1 MPQAFYILLGCALT
15 LGCSYAL
22 GRILFSYC
30 RVRLYREEQH
40 LLGFLCGA
48 ACLHLIV
55 FTMMSTHTA
64 RKGVFGAVAAAIL
77 LWGWKRGAFRRPAGE
92 SLPPMDKV
100 WTWVLRVVVAAY
112 ALLYWSNA
120 MAPEMSPDGSSYHL
134 GYVARY
140 LRDHG
145 FTRITNDMYASLSQG
160 TEMLYAFA
168 FAYGRHSASS
178 LVHCAFTM
186 MMPFLMLAHAR
197 RFGFA
202 EAGAGAGLLFLC
214 SPVVGVS
221 GTTAY
226 NDVAT
231 TTVVF
236 GVYSMLRIWLADR
249 QDGLLV
255 PLGLLGGFCYA
266 MKYTAALTIPFVAV
280 FVFWKCVRTKQPWLR
295 PLVVFGACAAV
306 MILPWMAKNWIIV
319 DNPLSPFF
327 NKWFPNE
334 YIHISFEQEYV
345 QRMKNYGEPESLGQI
360 PLDLTLH
367 GARFAGMLGPVFI
380 LTPLALLS
388 LRFAEG
394 RWLLLAAAVFVLP
407 YFNNIGTRFLLPS
420 LPFFSLALAMAVVRT
435 RYVLVCLVLLHA
447 VISWP
452 HVLRK
457 YCSPYAWRLER
468 IPVAAA
474 LRLTAEEKYLSERFG
489 SYAVARMIEDFV
501 PPDGKV
507 FTFGT
512 LAEAYTRR
520 EILTAYKSASNNI
533 LGEIIWAALFQEV
546 SPVHRAEYQFA
557 EAPLRRLRVYQTKT
571 GTDQCSVSELRVLH
585 QGKEIPR
592 EPDWRVRAWP
602 KPSDAGLAF
611 DNSPVTRWRSWQS
624 IRPGFY
630 LEVDLGADRM
640 VDAVVLEQTKDQ
652 YQAAFELYGQTEK
665 GQWKLLSAKPVES
678 DVPPIRGLRRAAME
692 EFRARGIH
700 YIVAMPGDPGADDYM
715 ANPRLWG
722 IQVLAERG
730 GARLYRIEA
739 NQR

>member
-15 LGCSYAL
+15 IGCSYVL

-40 LLGFLCGA
+40 LFGFLCGA
-48 ACLHLIV
+48 ALLHLVV

-64 RKGVFGAVAAAIL
+64 RKGVFAGVAAAIL
-77 LWGWKRGAFRRPAGE
+77 LWGWSRGALGRPNGD
-92 SLPPMDKV
+92 SLPPLGKT
-100 WTWVLRVVVAAY
+100 WTWVLRLGVAAY
-112 ALLYWSNA
+112 ALLYWSNS

-168 FAYGRHSASS
+168 FVYGRHSAAAM
-178 LVHCAFTM
+178 VHCAFTLS
-186 MMPFLMLAHAR
+186 MPFLMLAHAR

-231 TTVVF
+231 ACVVF
-236 GVYSMLRIWLADR
+236 GVYSLLRIWLADR
-249 QDGLLV
+249 DDALLI
-255 PLGLLGGFCYA
+255 PLGLLSGFCYA
-266 MKYTAALTIPFVAV
+266 MKYTAALSIPFVAV
-280 FVFWKCVRTKQPWLR
+280 FLFSKCLRTKTAWRR
-295 PLVVFGACAAV
+295 PMLIFAACAVV

-334 YIHISFEQEYV
+334 YIHVSFEQEYV
-345 QRMKNYGEPESLGQI
+345 QRMKNYGEPKALSEI

-367 GARFAGMLGPVFI
+367 GAMFAGMLGPVFL

-394 RWLLLAAAVFVLP
+394 RWLLLAASVFLLP

-420 LPFFSLALAMAVVRT
+420 LPFFSLAMAMAIVRT
-435 RYVLVCLVLLHA
+435 RHILMLLVVLHA
-447 VISWP
+447 VLSWP

-468 IPVAAA
+468 IPIAAA
-474 LRLTAEEKYLSERFG
+474 LRLTPEERYLSQRFG
-489 SYAVARMIEDFV
+489 SYSVARMVEDFV
-501 PPDGKV
+501 PPGGKV
-507 FTFGT
+507 FTFAT
-512 LAEAYTRR
+512 IAEAYTRR

-533 LGEIIWAALFQEV
+533 LGEIIWAALFAEV
-546 SPVHRAEYQFA
+546 SPVHRAEYRFP
-557 EAPLRRLRVYQTKT
+557 EAPLRRLRLYQTKT
-571 GTDQCSVSELRVLH
+571 GTDQCSISELRVLR
-585 QGKEIPR
+585 QGKELRR

-602 KPSDAGLAF
+602 KPSDAPLAL

-624 IRPGFY
+624 IRPGYF
-630 LEVDLGADRM
+630 LEVDLGAEHPI
-640 VDAVVLEQTKDQ
+640 DAIVLEQTKDQ

-665 GQWKLLSAKPVES
+665 GRWTLLSAKPVES
-678 DVPPIRGLRRAAME
+678 DVPPIRALRRAAME
-692 EFRARGIH
+692 ELRARGIH
-700 YIVAMPGDPGADDYM
+700 YILAMPEDPGAEDYL

-722 IQVLAERG
+722 VQVLAERG

-739 NQR
+739 NQQ

>member
-15 LGCSYAL
+15 LACSYAL

-30 RVRLYREEQH
+30 HVRLYRQEQH
-40 LLGFLCGA
+40 LLSFLCGA
-48 ACLHLIV
+48 ACLHLVV
-55 FTMMSTHTA
+55 FAMMSTHTA
-64 RKGVFGAVAAAIL
+64 HKGVFLAVSAAIL
-77 LWGWKRGAFRRPAGE
+77 LWGWSRGAFLRPAGE
-92 SLPPMDKV
+92 SLPPLDKT
-100 WTWVLRVVVAAY
+100 WTWVLRVVFTAY
-112 ALLYWSNA
+112 VVLYWSNA

-160 TEMLYAFA
+160 TEMLFAFA
-168 FAYGRHSASS
+168 FVYGRHSAAA
-178 LVHCAFTM
+178 LVHCAFTLT
-186 MMPFLMLAHAR
+186 MPFLMLMHAR

-202 EAGAGAGLLFLC
+202 EAGAGAAILFLC
-214 SPVVGVS
+214 TPVVGTS

-231 TTVVF
+231 TAVVF

-255 PLGLLGGFCYA
+255 PLGLLSGFCYA

-280 FVFWKCVRTKQPWLR
+280 FVLAKCVRTKSAWLR
-295 PLVVFGACAAV
+295 PLLVFGACAAV
-306 MILPWMAKNWIIV
+306 MMLPWMAKNWIIV

-327 NKWFPNE
+327 NKYFPNE

-345 QRMKNYGEPESLGQI
+345 ERMKNYGEPKSLSEI

-367 GARFAGMLGPVFI
+367 GAKFAGMLGPVFI

-420 LPFFSLALAMAVVRT
+420 LPFFSLALALTLVRT
-435 RYVLVCLVLLHA
+435 RYLLLGLVLLHA

-468 IPVAAA
+468 IPIAAA
-474 LRLTAEEKYLSERFG
+474 LRLTPEERYLDQRFG
-489 SYAVARMIEDFV
+489 SYTVARMIEDFV
-501 PPDGKV
+501 PPEGKV
-507 FTFGT
+507 FSFGT
-512 LAEAYTRR
+512 LAESYTRR
-520 EILTAYKSASNNI
+520 EILTAYKSAQNNI
-533 LGEIIWAALFQEV
+533 LGEIIWAALFPDV
-546 SPVHRAEYQFA
+546 APKLRAEYRFEQ
-557 EAPLRRLRVYQTKT
+557 APYRRLRLYQTKS
-571 GTDQCSVSELRVLH
+571 GTDQCSVTEFRVMHKGKELR
-585 QGKEIPR
+585 R
-592 EPDWRVRAWP
+592 DPDWRVRAWP
-602 KPSDAGLAF
+602 KPSDAPLAF
-611 DNSPVTRWRSWQS
+611 DNSPVTRWRSWQG
-624 IRPGFY
+624 IRPGFF
-630 LEVDLGADRM
+630 LEVDLGTDRM
-640 VDAVVLEQTKDQ
+640 VDAVLLEQTKDQ

-665 GQWKLLSAKPVES
+665 GLWKLLSSKPAES
-678 DVPPIRGLRRAAME
+678 DVPAIRGLRRAAME

-700 YIVAMPGDPGADDYM
+700 YILAMPGDPGADDYL

-722 IQVLAERG
+722 IQVIAERS

-739 NQR
+739 NQQ

>member
-1 MPQAFYILLGCALT
+1 MPQAFYILLGCGLT
-15 LGCSYAL
+15 LACSYAL

-30 RVRLYREEQH
+30 RVKLYREEEH
-40 LLGFLCGA
+40 WLGLLCGA
-48 ACLHLIV
+48 ACLHWIV
-55 FTMMSTHTA
+55 FAMMSTHMA
-64 RKGVFGAVAAAIL
+64 RKGVFGAVAAAVL
-77 LWGWKRGAFRRPAGE
+77 LWGWKRGVFGRPAGE
-92 SLPPMDKV
+92 SLPRV
-100 WTWVLRVVVAAY
+100 GRGWTWLLRVVVVAY
-112 ALLYWSNA
+112 GVLYWSNA

-168 FAYGRHSASS
+168 FVYGRHSAAA

-186 MMPFLMLAHAR
+186 AMPFLMLMHAR
-197 RFGFA
+197 RFGFG

-214 SPVVGVS
+214 APVVGVT

-231 TTVVF
+231 AAVLF
-236 GVYSMLRIWLADR
+236 GVYSLLRIWMAER
-249 QDGLLV
+249 QDALLV

-266 MKYTAALTIPFVAV
+266 MKYTAALVIPFVAV
-280 FVFWKCVRTKQPWLR
+280 FVFWKCVRTKRGWLR
-295 PLVVFGACAAV
+295 PLVVFAACAAV
-306 MILPWMAKNWIIV
+306 MILPWMLKNWIIV

-334 YIHISFEQEYV
+334 YVHISFEEEYV
-345 QRMKNYGEPESLGQI
+345 QRMRNYGEPKTLGEI

-367 GARFAGMLGPVFI
+367 GAMFAGMLGPVF
-380 LTPLALLS
+380 LLAPLALLS

-394 RWLLLAAAVFVLP
+394 RWLMLAAAVFVLP
-407 YFNNIGTRFLLPS
+407 YFNNIGTRFLLPA
-420 LPFFSLALAMAVVRT
+420 LPFVSLAMALAVVRT
-435 RYVLVCLVLLHA
+435 RYVLPMLVMLHA
-447 VISWP
+447 ALSWP
-452 HVLRK
+452 HVLKK
-457 YCSPYAWRLER
+457 YCSPYAWRLDR

-474 LRLTAEEKYLSERFG
+474 LRLTAEEKYLTERFP
-489 SYAVARMIEDFV
+489 SYVIARMVEDFV
-501 PPDGKV
+501 PPGGKV

-520 EILTAYKSASNNI
+520 EILTAYKSASNNV
-533 LGEIIWAALFQEV
+533 LGEILWAALFDEV
-546 SPVHRAEYQFA
+546 APTHRAEYRFA
-557 EAPLRRLRVYQTKT
+557 ETPLRRLRVYQTKT
-571 GTDQCSVSELRVLH
+571 GTDQCSVSEFRVMH
-585 QGKEIPR
+585 MGKEVRR

-602 KPSDAGLAF
+602 KHSDAVLAF
-611 DNSPVTRWRSWQS
+611 DNSPVTRWRSWQA
-624 IRPGFY
+624 IRPGFF
-630 LEVDLGADRM
+630 LEVDLGAERP

-652 YQAAFELYGQTEK
+652 YQAGFVLYGQTEK
-665 GQWKLLSAKPVES
+665 GHWRLLSETPVES
-678 DVPPIRGLRRAAME
+678 DVTKMRGLRRAAME

-700 YIVAMPGDPGADDYM
+700 YIVAMPEDPGAEDYL

-739 NQR
+739 NQQ